1 MSKDQY
7 LTPWQKGIVKRYY
20 KNKGTLAR
28 QKLAEAVSDLMV
40 CDDERKAARLWKVVQ
55 TALLNAEAGEE
66 YTARIVAARDL
77 EELARMVGKLF

>member
-1 MSKDQY
+1 
-7 LTPWQKGIVKRYY
+7 
-20 KNKGTLAR
+20 
-28 QKLAEAVSDLMV
+28 MV

-66 YTARIVAARDL
+66 YTARIVAERDL